1 MVGTAGSIC
10 LARRYGFI
18 FYSSIISSM
27 PQIKVTISPNVEEL
41 LALAE
46 IIYQKHQALGKASPL
61 AVLDWQAQGPRIA
74 QALAAHK
81 RAEELKRLME
91 QAYEQ
96 RDALLEPVDAIVRQS
111 RDVLKGIYRNEPR
124 KIGEFG
130 FNVVAPPRSKKTET
144 V

>member
-1 MVGTAGSIC
+1 MKI
-10 LARRYGFI
+10 
-18 FYSSIISSM
+18 
-27 PQIKVTISPNVEEL
+27 TISQNVEEL

-46 IIYQKHQALGKASPL
+46 IIYQKHKAQGKTSPL
-61 AVLDWQAQGPRIA
+61 AVLDWQTQGPRIA
-74 QALAAHK
+74 EALTAHK

-96 RDALLEPVDAIVRQS
+96 RDAMLEPIDAIVRQS
-111 RDVLKGIYRNEPR
+111 RDVLKGIYRSEPR

-130 FNVVAPPRSKKTET
+130 FNVVAPTRNKKSEP